1 MHMYSVRPVPR
12 PKNQGS
18 SASMAATEATPL
30 VQASYPHDT
39 FRATPTMEVCKDP
52 FGVGRGTKGAA
63 AGRAANP
70 VPPRCC

>member
-1 MHMYSVRPVPR
+1 MHMMYSPRPVPR
-12 PKNQGS
+12 PANQGN

-39 FRATPTMEVCKDP
+39 FRATPTSVVCQDP
-52 FGVGRGTKGAA
+52 FGVGRGTKGAQ
-63 AGRAANP
+63 GVAANP